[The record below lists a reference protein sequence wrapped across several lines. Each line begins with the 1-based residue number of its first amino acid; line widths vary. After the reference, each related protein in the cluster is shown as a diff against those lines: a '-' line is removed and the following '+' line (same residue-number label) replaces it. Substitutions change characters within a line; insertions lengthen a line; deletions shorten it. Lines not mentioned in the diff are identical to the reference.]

1 MEIIKKLY
9 SFLSPKER
17 KKAKLLLVMIFIM
30 GVLDTL
36 GVASILPF
44 ITILSNPQLLE
55 TNIYLKNLY
64 ITAGKFGIESSDQF
78 IIMMGFLFFFIFVI
92 TLLFK
97 AFVTYLNLHFS
108 FMKQHTI
115 GERLAISYLFREY
128 SWFLK
133 RNSADLGKNILSD
146 VNIVV
151 DQAIVPL
158 MQLISQ
164 GTISIFLI
172 IFLFVVDPI
181 VALAVLFVLGG
192 SYGLILKTS
201 SSLLER
207 IGKSRLKNNHDRFV
221 TIREVFD
228 AVKEIKL
235 NGLEEFYLHRFNVC
249 SIMNAKLQAKA
260 QVISQIPRFALETVA
275 FGGLILITI
284 TIINLND
291 NILTVLPMIVFF
303 AFVGY
308 RLIPCLQNVYYSIV
322 HIRYMAPT
330 INNLYEEFNKLPKII
345 KNRENN
351 KNSTIMLTKSIILK
365 NIYYDY
371 SNLNKPFLR
380 GLSLIIPAFNV
391 IGLSGVTGSGKTTIL
406 NIITGLLKPQKG
418 TIEIDGQIINE
429 ANLRNWQRSIGYVPQ
444 QIYLAEDTIFAN
456 IAFGQDQK
464 NIDHKAVERVAK
476 IVNIHEFITKKLPQQ
491 YHTILNRDTNL
502 SGGQRQLIGIAR
514 ALYQNPQLLI
524 LDESTNSLDKT
535 IEQVVVS
542 SLLKLKNTTI
552 ILVSHSNSVL
562 QKCDKIL
569 ILDKGFIKEKSTLNK
584 L

>member
-9 SFLSPKER
+9 SFLSPEER

-30 GVLDTL
+30 GILDTL
-36 GVASILPF
+36 GVVSILPF
-44 ITILSNPQLLE
+44 IAILSNPQLVE
-55 TNIYLKNLY
+55 TNIFLKNLY
-64 ITAGKFGIESSDQF
+64 VTAGKLGIESFDQF
-78 IIMMGFLFFFIFVI
+78 MLMLGFFFFFIFVI

-108 FMKQHTI
+108 YMKQHTI
-115 GERLAISYLFREY
+115 GERLTNSYLFREY

-146 VNIVV
+146 VNTVV
-151 DQAIVPL
+151 DQAIIPL

-164 GTISIFLI
+164 GTISILFI
-172 IFLFVVDPI
+172 IDPI
-181 VALAVLFVLGG
+181 VALVVLCVLGG

-235 NGLEEFYLHRFNVC
+235 SGLEEFYLRRFNVC

-260 QVISQIPRFALETVA
+260 QVISQIPRFVLEVVA
-275 FGGLILITI
+275 FGGLMLIVI
-284 TIINLND
+284 TIIHRND
-291 NILTVLPMIVFF
+291 NILTALPMIVLYAF
-303 AFVGY
+303 AGY
-308 RLIPCLQNVYYSIV
+308 RLIPCLQQVYFSIV

-330 INNLYEEFNKLPKII
+330 INNLHKDFNKLPKII
-345 KNRENN
+345 KNQQ
-351 KNSTIMLTKSIILK
+351 KSKMMLKKSIILK
-365 NIYYDY
+365 NIYYHY
-371 SNLNKPFLR
+371 PNLNKPFLE
-380 GLSLIIPAFNV
+380 GLNLTIPAFNV

-406 NIITGLLKPQKG
+406 NLIIGLLEPQKG

-444 QIYLAEDTIFAN
+444 QIYLAEDTVCAN

-464 NIDHKAVERVAK
+464 NIDHEAVERVAK
-476 IVNIHEFITKKLPQQ
+476 IVNMHEFITKELPQQ
-491 YHTILNRDTNL
+491 YHTILNRDSNL

-514 ALYQNPQLLI
+514 ALYQNPQVLI
-524 LDESTNSLDKT
+524 LDEATNALDKT
-535 IEQVVVS
+535 TERVVVD
-542 SLLKLKNTTI
+542 SLLKLKNTTTS

-562 QKCDKIL
+562 VKCDKIFM
-569 ILDKGFIKEKSTLNK
+569 LDKGFFKEQSILNS